1 MPHIATVILG
11 VPQYHADTQ
20 RSSAKLAVTFE
31 ESVQADDLYL
41 EVKVNGG
48 LYKIPG
54 TVQDAKEAYPAQHA
68 HSDALDSSPATT
80 GKHIHFLIQDL
91 IPNEVFSYKLK
102 SNSKQPIYESPNILH
117 GKATS
122 HQATTVKAPPADD
135 FEGKI
140 RIGFGADQEIMD
152 VIQAIKSDDKLA
164 KVFGLSLDQSE
175 TTTQIYEILA
185 QQNLDLFIHGGDLM
199 YGENSLPKK
208 MVTTLEEFRHHLY
221 LDFHQIVRTALKQM
235 YALRGL
241 DDHDLGRNNASKQA
255 VDEDPHAFENALN
268 AFNEFFP
275 VPTEEADQHRGSF
288 FKTKFGPIEIWCL
301 NNRLYHTE
309 GQSLLGDAQFNWLAE
324 TLSASTAKVKF
335 VLTPLPLVMGKKPA
349 EDHRG
354 NAEAWLKLVNLLFDN
369 NVNGVF
375 SADIHARSRV
385 DLVREVDGERKTMF
399 QIISGALGGRPQ
411 SISKAERKQLPR
423 PLLPEGLLEQEKAKF
438 SASRVRS
445 YYTPLHSPTD
455 VPLLGGI
462 GILPLGKK
470 KRRAY
475 KEDAWV
481 GKSYASGQYGVDL
494 LEIDTKANTIHS
506 SYIAV
511 GKKGSKSVFSDESS
525 YPIQASIE
533 RKEELQDKLA
543 DYMLASGA
551 EVLDLSEKPSKTLL
565 PSAMHAAQSQQHAT
579 SSISL
584 TPEIKEKKGKDNKAR
599 L

>member
-1 MPHIATVILG
+1 MPNIATLILG
-11 VPQYHADTQ
+11 APQYHADTKS
-20 RSSAKLAVTFE
+20 SSAKLAVTFE
-31 ESVQADDLYL
+31 ENVQVDDLYL
-41 EVKVNGG
+41 EVKIADR

-54 TVQDAKEAYPAQHA
+54 IVKDAKEAYPER
-68 HSDALDSSPATT
+68 HSDSSQSNSAIPNSS
-80 GKHIHFLIQDL
+80 KHIHFSIEDL
-91 IPNEVFSYKLK
+91 IPNQSFTYKVK
-102 SNSKQPIYESPNILH
+102 SKTKQAIYESPNVLH
-117 GKATS
+117 DKATR
-122 HQATTVKAPPADD
+122 HQAVTVKAPPTDN
-135 FEGKI
+135 FKGKI

-152 VIQAIKSDDKLA
+152 LIQAIKADDKLA
-164 KVFGLSLDQSE
+164 KAFGLSLDQS
-175 TTTQIYEILA
+175 TTTAQIYEMLA
-185 QQNLDLFIHGGDLM
+185 QKNLDLFIHGGDLM

-241 DDHDLGRNNASKQA
+241 DDHDLGRNNASKEA
-255 VDEDPHAFENALN
+255 VDADPHAFENALN

-275 VPTEEADQHRGSF
+275 VPTEAADQHRGSF

-301 NNRLYHTE
+301 NTRLYNTE
-309 GQSLLGDAQFNWLAE
+309 GQSLLGDAQFKWLEE
-324 TLSASTAKVKF
+324 TLSASTAKVKL

-354 NAEAWLKLVNLLFDN
+354 NAQAWLKLVNLLFDH
-369 NVNGVF
+369 NVNGVL

-385 DLVREVDGERKTMF
+385 DLAREKEGERKEMF

-423 PLLPEGLLEQEKAKF
+423 PLLPEGLSADEKASF

-462 GILPLGKK
+462 GRLPLGKK

-475 KEDAWV
+475 KDEAWV
-481 GKSYASGQYGVDL
+481 GKSYASGQYGIDL

-511 GKKGSKSVFSDESS
+511 GKKGSKAFFTDEAT
-525 YPIQASIE
+525 YSISPVPLE
-533 RKEELQDKLA
+533 KEEDLHGKLA
-543 DYMLASGA
+543 EYMRTSTD
-551 EVLDLSEKPSKTLL
+551 ETLDLSKAEKTLTPL
-565 PSAMHAAQSQQHAT
+565 ARQASRPQEMPI
-579 SSISL
+579 ISE
-584 TPEIKEKKGKDNKAR
+584 TKEKKRKGAKAT